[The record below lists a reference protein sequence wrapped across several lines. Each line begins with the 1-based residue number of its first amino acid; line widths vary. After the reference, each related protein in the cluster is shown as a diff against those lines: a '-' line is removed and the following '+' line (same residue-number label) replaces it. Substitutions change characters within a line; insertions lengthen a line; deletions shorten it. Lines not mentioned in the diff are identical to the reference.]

1 MDNGTGTGS
10 RAERRRKGEYSGV
23 SYVFFSILLLTYS
36 RRLIHLMPSLAQTI
50 KGFSWDRTLEISV
63 ALHSEA
69 LDAVPA
75 PLSYN
80 IDRIYRRLLTKVLR
94 IGRVRLLLTGAY
106 GAYGRLLTPT
116 DAYCDLR
123 KYMITCF

>member
-1 MDNGTGTGS
+1 MDDGAGTAP
-10 RAERRRKGEYSGV
+10 RVERRRKGEYSGV
-23 SYVFFSILLLTYS
+23 SYVFFDTPLLTYS
-36 RRLIHLMPSLAQTI
+36 RRLIHLTPSLVRTI
-50 KGFSWDRTLEISV
+50 KDFSWDRTLEISV

-94 IGRVRLLLTGAY
+94 IGRVSVA
-106 GAYGRLLTPT
+106 
-116 DAYCDLR
+116 
-123 KYMITCF
+123 